1 MTRLTTIGLVLALVA
16 CADGS
21 GPGPQQYAGIWAGSF
36 AYGKE
41 GPATAQLQLAQSGQT
56 VSGQLASSSG
66 HSATLDAEARP
77 GDQLE
82 GTLDFTGACP
92 ATATLTASLVD
103 EVEPDELHGSFSAT
117 DCNGAD
123 VSGGFILLRQ

>member
-16 CADGS
+16 CGDSS

-36 AYGKE
+36 TYGTE
-41 GPATAQLQLAQSGQT
+41 GPATAQLQLTQSEQT
-56 VSGQLASSSG
+56 VSGQLASSG

-82 GTLDFTGACP
+82 GTLHFTGACA

-103 EVEPDELHGSFSAT
+103 EVEPDELHGSFSGT
-117 DCNGAD
+117 DCHGAD